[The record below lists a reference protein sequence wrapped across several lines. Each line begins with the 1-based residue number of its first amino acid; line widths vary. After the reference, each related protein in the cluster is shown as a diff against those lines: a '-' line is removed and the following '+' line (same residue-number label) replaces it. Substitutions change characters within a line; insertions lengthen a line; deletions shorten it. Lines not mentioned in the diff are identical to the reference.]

1 MKMNIKNLISR
12 LLLLQNEYSAT
23 LDPGK
28 KREIKS
34 DAVNL
39 YFRIEEELDKIKYS
53 FRMID
58 IRNFNEFDKK
68 ELLLFPDLL
77 SDIRSLPVPQSYPF
91 THSSRYQVPLLLYLF
106 SNYSRKL
113 SALMLSASFMDSVKD
128 FLLPGDFQHLR
139 SGGIRFI
146 TNTRFASAK
155 LREMALLRNSEKD
168 VYKYWELT
176 LFGILMANLISKEPK
191 SLSVQTASGRITPG
205 IRDIIF
211 SHSNH
216 FSNEVE
222 FEKLVRETFTREYAI
237 LIILEHKKWFLKFT
251 DELISLLS
259 SPKNRI
265 NPDFQERFNKFM
277 LPLDQKLSALRIA
290 EGDLFKTPSE
300 KRLNS
305 LMEASFRL
313 N

>member
-1 MKMNIKNLISR
+1 MEIKSLINR
-12 LLLLQNEYSAT
+12 LLILQKEYDRT

-28 KREIKS
+28 KIEIKS
-34 DAVNL
+34 NAVKL
-39 YFRIEEELDKIKYS
+39 YFLIEEELAKIKYS

-58 IRNFNEFDKK
+58 IRNFNDYDKK

-77 SDIRSLPVPQSYPF
+77 SDIRSLPVPQNHPF
-91 THSSRYQVPLLLYLF
+91 SHSSRYQVPLLIYLF

-176 LFGILMANLISKEPK
+176 LFGILIANLISKDPK
-191 SLSVQTASGRITPG
+191 SLSAQTGLSRLTPG

-211 SHSNH
+211 SHSDR
-216 FSNEVE
+216 FSNEIE
-222 FEKLVRETFTREYAI
+222 FEKLVRETFTRENAI
-237 LIILEHKKWFLKFT
+237 SIILQHKKWFLKFT

-265 NPDFQERFNKFM
+265 NPDFQERFTKFM
-277 LPLDQKLSALRIA
+277 LPLEQKLSALRIA
-290 EGDLFKTPSE
+290 EGDLFKTPSD
-300 KRLNS
+300 KKLIS
-305 LMEASFRL
+305 LMETCFREEE
-313 N
+313 